1 MGVLRRQGKAAQ
13 GCVKIAAKNERT
25 PSGDQRGFA
34 VSQGLKQVWNLLLGC
49 QVGLSEHQGDR
60 C

>member
-1 MGVLRRQGKAAQ
+1 VKLLVLYLGSLMNSSQRKNNPRQFLPGVVLD
-13 GCVKIAAKNERT
+13 NFLE
-25 PSGDQRGFA
+25 
-34 VSQGLKQVWNLLLGC
+34 QVWDLLLGC